1 MLKVLL
7 VEDENLI
14 RRGLQYKMDW
24 TEVNCV
30 VVGEAAT
37 GQEGL
42 TQIKALRPDIVITDI
57 RMPDMDGLE
66 MLREGRAVCPFHAII
81 ISGYGEFDYA
91 QQAIRLGV
99 AEYLLKPVDVNE
111 LKNCLRRIA
120 AGVPDG
126 QSGETP
132 EPDEKPAPLQ
142 NKYAEAMMQYIRQH
156 YAEHISLT
164 DLSQQLNISCTH
176 LNAKFKAETGYTF
189 HDFLNYYRI
198 RRAVELQKRG
208 ERKLYEIAELVGF
221 SVDRH
226 LCEDNRNAHHVLNL
240 QADGIR
246 RRRIGT
252 VRIQV
257 NLPVRVVY
265 FRYLP
270 LDEPEAQHAVPLV
283 R

>member
-66 MLREGRAVCPFHAII
+66 MLREGRGVCPFHAII

-99 AEYLLKPVDVNE
+99 AEYLLKPVDVTSTVICGSAATSATRYTTMWE
-111 LKNCLRRIA
+111 TTPRQPFGSAASMGLR
-120 AGVPDG
+120 
-126 QSGETP
+126 
-132 EPDEKPAPLQ
+132 
-142 NKYAEAMMQYIRQH
+142 
-156 YAEHISLT
+156 
-164 DLSQQLNISCTH
+164 
-176 LNAKFKAETGYTF
+176 
-189 HDFLNYYRI
+189 
-198 RRAVELQKRG
+198 
-208 ERKLYEIAELVGF
+208 
-221 SVDRH
+221 
-226 LCEDNRNAHHVLNL
+226 
-240 QADGIR
+240 ADM
-246 RRRIGT
+246 
-252 VRIQV
+252 
-257 NLPVRVVY
+257 
-265 FRYLP
+265 
-270 LDEPEAQHAVPLV
+270 E
-283 R
+283 

>member
-14 RRGLQYKMDW
+14 RRGLQYKLDW

-30 VVGEAAT
+30 VAGEAAT

-42 TQIKALRPDIVITDI
+42 SQIRALRPDIVITDI

-66 MLREGRAVCPFHAII
+66 MLREGRTVCPFHAII
-81 ISGYGEFDYA
+81 ISGYSEFDYA

-120 AGVPDG
+120 AGTQPKRE
-126 QSGETP
+126 SGALPETA
-132 EPDEKPAPLQ
+132 DKPTSLK
-142 NKYAEAMMQYIRQH
+142 NKYADAMLQYIRQH

-198 RRAVELQKRG
+198 RRAVELQKQG
-208 ERKLYEIAELVGF
+208 ERKLYEITELVGF
-221 SVDRH
+221 SDYKYFNKVYKKYTGYSPNVIVPR
-226 LCEDNRNAHHVLNL
+226 
-240 QADGIR
+240 QDGAAR
-246 RRRIGT
+246 
-252 VRIQV
+252 
-257 NLPVRVVY
+257 
-265 FRYLP
+265 
-270 LDEPEAQHAVPLV
+270 
-283 R
+283 